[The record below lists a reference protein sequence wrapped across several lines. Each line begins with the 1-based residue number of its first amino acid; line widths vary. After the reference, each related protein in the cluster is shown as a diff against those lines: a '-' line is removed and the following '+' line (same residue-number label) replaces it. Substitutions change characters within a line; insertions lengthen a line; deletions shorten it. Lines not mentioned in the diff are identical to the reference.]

1 MSLRRWART
10 PVGRVFEAGM
20 RRVNDR
26 HPWSHNDHF
35 HGWILANL
43 PVPCRA
49 VLDVGCGRGELLAA
63 LAPQVTSVVGND
75 ADAAMRR
82 EAAHRCSGLANVSVV
97 DGPWTEIGGPFDAIT
112 MIAVLHHLEITS
124 ALQSVS
130 RMLAPGGRFLAV
142 GLAAP
147 SSMNDHLWDAASIVT
162 NPIIGYLKH
171 PRPSRAGAQQPPF
184 PVRDPTMTYDEIYA
198 AVTEVMP
205 GAALRHR
212 IAFRHTIS
220 WTKPK

>member
-1 MSLRRWART
+1 MSLRRWTRT
-10 PVGRVFEAGM
+10 RVGGVFEAGM
-20 RRVNDR
+20 RRLNDR

-43 PVPCRA
+43 PAPCRT
-49 VLDVGCGRGELLAA
+49 VLDVGCGQGGLLTA
-63 LAPQVTSVVGND
+63 LAPHVASVVGTD

-82 EAAHRCSGLANVSVV
+82 EAAHRCSDLANVSVV
-97 DGPWTEIGGPFDAIT
+97 DGPRTEIDGPFDAVT
-112 MIAVLHHLEITS
+112 MIAVLHHLEITD

-130 RMLAPGGRFLAV
+130 HMLAPGGRFLAV
-142 GLAAP
+142 GLAVP
-147 SSMNDHLWDAASIVT
+147 RSLTDHLWDAASTVT

-171 PRPSRAGAQQPPF
+171 PRPNRTGSRQPPF
-184 PVRDPTMTYDEIYA
+184 PVHDPTMSYDEIRS

-205 GAALRHR
+205 GAILRHR
-212 IAFRHTIS
+212 IAFRHTIA